1 MISYIHVNPVTHE
14 RQGKAINFM
23 KNQDI
28 SKKILKKIAEKRVA
42 SVESLKEK
50 EDTKDKY
57 AISRSLK
64 NLVNSGFAK
73 LHDSGNKDYISLT
86 KEGKK
91 KLYSLKLDNENVL
104 VNTTWDGYWRM
115 IILDLP
121 EARKNERESLRYLLK
136 KAGFVCLKNSVW
148 ISPLPYEYLFENIKR
163 DLGLTTEMIILTTN
177 NIDLE
182 TQKSIFEN
190 FKN

>member
-1 MISYIHVNPVTHE
+1 MSSN
-14 RQGKAINFM
+14 KDF
-23 KNQDI
+23 

-121 EARKNERESLRYLLK
+121 ESRKNERESLRYLLK

-148 ISPLPYEYLFENIKR
+148 ISPLPYEFLFENIKR

-177 NIDLE
+177 KIDLE

>member
-1 MISYIHVNPVTHE
+1 MISYMHVNPTSLKLRGT
-14 RQGKAINFM
+14 RQKYM
-23 KNQDI
+23 KNQDF
-28 SKKILKKIAEKRVA
+28 SKKILKKIAEKRIA

-73 LHDSGNKDYISLT
+73 LHDSGNQDYISLT

-104 VNTTWDGYWRM
+104 VNTTWDGYWRI

-121 EARKNERESLRYLLK
+121 ETRKNERESLRYLLK

-148 ISPLPYEYLFENIKR
+148 ISPLPYEFLFENIKR

-177 NIDLE
+177 KIDLE